1 MPGRTG
7 RKSHSN
13 ENSTKAILHN
23 GSNKANNNK
32 NGLYK
37 PPPTEKIKEEET
49 KESEKQSLLDDNL
62 IQELMTLAENVVS
75 GQIDAMAKEENEVDK
90 SKSKSKR
97 LAYVI
102 VTICPLVQYLFVFLH
117 KISL

>member
-37 PPPTEKIKEEET
+37 PPPTEKIKEET

-62 IQELMTLAENVVS
+62 IQELMTLAESVVS
-75 GQIDAMAKEENEVDK
+75 GQIDAMAKEEVDNN
-90 SKSKSKR
+90 KSKR
-97 LAYVI
+97 ANDLI
-102 VTICPLVQYLFVFLH
+102 M
-117 KISL
+117 